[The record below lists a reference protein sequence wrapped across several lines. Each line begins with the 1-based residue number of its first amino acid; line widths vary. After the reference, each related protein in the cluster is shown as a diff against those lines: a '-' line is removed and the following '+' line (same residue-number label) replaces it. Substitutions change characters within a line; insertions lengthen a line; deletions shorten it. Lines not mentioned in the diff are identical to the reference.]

1 MARKTSAVK
10 KRSNRSRSKKKKSNA
25 PAQRVLCYSLTG
37 GVAGATQTDNFI
49 DLAYGLSLVNRRLY
63 EQGREYHIKRIQV
76 VPASGSAPATYSFV
90 EAEVLPTYWTMYAA
104 YKKTKDLWKQMRTG
118 RGGAPGSGLPEG
130 LSPAT
135 WADFKIYS
143 SKQHYDARA
152 TVHVPIDGD
161 GGAVSTTGA
170 EWVYSTFNMPDDTD
184 SSDEF
189 TAHMIGD
196 DSGSDE
202 AWNSVGMIKG
212 YAESRRTVQV
222 DDSDSGIV
230 TSSWMINLFDDG
242 DTLDEIAQSL
252 RAEGDSPPYDIDD
265 YAGAE
270 TNMPTELVAGR
281 AMSQPGYTAGDLAP
295 VNLGS
300 MVAPCGLLNLRFSS
314 DKTGVIYHVL
324 IEFKEGPYKGVLA
337 TPM

>member
-1 MARKTSAVK
+1 MARKT
-10 KRSNRSRSKKKKSNA
+10 KRSKSKKKKSNP
-25 PAQRVLCYSLTG
+25 PALRTLVYQLTG
-37 GVAGATQTDNFI
+37 GASGATQTDNYI

-63 EQGREYHIKRIQV
+63 EQGRQYHIKRIQV
-76 VPASGSAPATYSFV
+76 IPFAGSSPATYSFI
-90 EAEVLPTYWTMYAA
+90 EAEVLPTHWSMYAA

-130 LSPAT
+130 LTPAT

-143 SKQHYDARA
+143 SEQHYDARA
-152 TVHVPIDGD
+152 TVNVPLDGD
-161 GGAVSTTGA
+161 GSSVSTTGA

-184 SSDEF
+184 SADEF
-189 TAHMIGD
+189 TVHMIGD

-202 AWNSVGMIKG
+202 SWNSVGMIKG

-222 DDSDSGIV
+222 DDSDAGIQ
-230 TSSWMINLFDDG
+230 TSTWMINLFDDG
-242 DTLDEIAQSL
+242 DTLDEVAASL
-252 RAEGDSPPYDIDD
+252 RSEGDAPPYDIDD

-270 TNMPTELVAGR
+270 TNMPTEVVAGR
-281 AMSQPGYTAGDLAP
+281 AMAQPVFTAGDLGP

-300 MVAPCGLLNLRFSS
+300 MVVPCGLLNLRFAADKSS
-314 DKTGVIYHVL
+314 LIYKIL

-337 TPM
+337 PPM